1 MEECDDLTFVIIFKH
16 MRNIKIYVS
25 REGKGKCGKKNRGT
39 HLLPLPL
46 GVGGSSPNSILP
58 SQFARPLACRAAVHL
73 RSHLGAVSTSP
84 AGALVLIARWGSMS
98 SAVVNGLAGAG
109 GGIIA
114 QIITY
119 PLQTVNTR
127 QQTER
132 SAKKRKAGSDAT
144 NSSTLFQMLQLIQT
158 EGWGGLYSG
167 LKPSLIGTA
176 ASQGIYYYF
185 YQILK
190 NKVEDIAVARGKK
203 GLGDGTVGML
213 SWLGIAAIAGSINV
227 LLTNPIWVLVT
238 RMQTHTQAE
247 RKILESKRELLLKE
261 VSRANSLEVS
271 ILRDRLVK
279 LESEKP
285 LPYGTLQ
292 AIQEVYRESGIR
304 GFWKGLVPTLIMV
317 CNPSIQFMIYETLAK
332 RLQSKRSGKQLPK
345 RNLTAMEVFLLG
357 AIAKLGATV
366 VTYPLLVVKSRLQA
380 KQEIGRNVMS
390 RYTGT
395 IDAIIKMIR
404 YEGLHGF
411 YKGMGTK
418 IVQSVFAASVLFMVK
433 EELVKLA
440 VLLVA
445 RSRAMLIT
453 KSKNR

>member
-1 MEECDDLTFVIIFKH
+1 
-16 MRNIKIYVS
+16 
-25 REGKGKCGKKNRGT
+25 
-39 HLLPLPL
+39 
-46 GVGGSSPNSILP
+46 
-58 SQFARPLACRAAVHL
+58 
-73 RSHLGAVSTSP
+73 
-84 AGALVLIARWGSMS
+84 MS
-98 SAVVNGLAGAG
+98 SAAVNGLSGAG

-132 SAKKRKAGSDAT
+132 STKKRKARSGASAT
-144 NSSTLFQMLQLIQT
+144 PASTMYQMLQLIQT
-158 EGWGGLYSG
+158 EGWSGLYSG

-190 NKVEDIAVARGKK
+190 NKVEDIAVARSKK

-213 SWLGIAAIAGSINV
+213 SWLGIAAVAGSINV

-238 RMQTHTQAE
+238 RMQTHTQAK

-261 VSRANSLEVS
+261 MSRANSLEVAV
-271 ILRDRLVK
+271 LKDRLVK
-279 LESEKP
+279 LESEKAR
-285 LPYGTLQ
+285 PYGTLQ
-292 AIQEVYRESGIR
+292 AIQEVYHESGVR
-304 GFWKGLVPTLIMV
+304 GFWKGLIPTLIMV

-345 RNLTAMEVFLLG
+345 RHLTAMEVFLLG
-357 AIAKLGATV
+357 ALAKLGATV

-380 KQEIGRNVMS
+380 KQEIGSNVMS

-395 IDAIIKMIR
+395 IDAIIKMVR

-445 RSRAMLIT
+445 SSRTMLIT
-453 KSKNR
+453 TSKKQ

>member
-1 MEECDDLTFVIIFKH
+1 
-16 MRNIKIYVS
+16 
-25 REGKGKCGKKNRGT
+25 
-39 HLLPLPL
+39 
-46 GVGGSSPNSILP
+46 
-58 SQFARPLACRAAVHL
+58 
-73 RSHLGAVSTSP
+73 
-84 AGALVLIARWGSMS
+84 MS
-98 SAVVNGLAGAG
+98 SAAVNGLAGAG

-132 SAKKRKAGSDAT
+132 SAKKKKANNGAAVTDT
-144 NSSTLFQMLQLIQT
+144 STLFQMLQLFQT

-190 NKVEDIAVARGKK
+190 NKVEDLAVARGKK
-203 GLGDGTVGML
+203 GLGDGTVGMF
-213 SWLGIAAIAGSINV
+213 SWLGIAAVAGSINV

-247 RKILESKRELLLKE
+247 KKIMESKKELLLKD
-261 VSRANSLEVS
+261 VARANSIEVS
-271 ILRDRLVK
+271 ILKDRLYK
-279 LESEKP
+279 LDSEKP
-285 LPYGTLQ
+285 RPYGTIQ
-292 AIQEVYRESGIR
+292 AVREVYHESGIR

-332 RLQSKRSGKQLPK
+332 RLRSKRSGKELPK
-345 RNLTAMEVFLLG
+345 KNLTAMEVFLLG

-433 EELVKLA
+433 EELVKFVV
-440 VLLVA
+440 VLIA
-445 RSRAMLIT
+445 RSRTMLGPS
-453 KSKNR
+453 SKKR

>member
-1 MEECDDLTFVIIFKH
+1 
-16 MRNIKIYVS
+16 
-25 REGKGKCGKKNRGT
+25 
-39 HLLPLPL
+39 
-46 GVGGSSPNSILP
+46 
-58 SQFARPLACRAAVHL
+58 
-73 RSHLGAVSTSP
+73 
-84 AGALVLIARWGSMS
+84 MS

-132 SAKKRKAGSDAT
+132 SAKKRKPGSGAT
-144 NSSTLFQMLQLIQT
+144 DTSALFQLLQLIQT

-190 NKVEDIAVARGKK
+190 NKVENIAVARGKK

-213 SWLGIAAIAGSINV
+213 SWLGIAAVAGSINV

-247 RKILESKRELLLKE
+247 RKILESKKDLLLKE
-261 VSRANSLEVS
+261 ISRAHSLEVS
-271 ILRDRLVK
+271 ILKDRLVK

-285 LPYGTLQ
+285 HPYGTLQ
-292 AIQEVYRESGIR
+292 AIQEVYHESGIR

-332 RLQSKRSGKQLPK
+332 CLQSKGSGKQLPK

-390 RYTGT
+390 IYTGP
-395 IDAIIKMIR
+395 IDAIIKMVR
-404 YEGLHGF
+404 YEGFHGF

-418 IVQSVFAASVLFMVK
+418 VVQSVFAASVLFMVK

-445 RSRAMLIT
+445 RSRTMLLT
-453 KSKNR
+453 TSKKR

>member
-1 MEECDDLTFVIIFKH
+1 
-16 MRNIKIYVS
+16 
-25 REGKGKCGKKNRGT
+25 
-39 HLLPLPL
+39 
-46 GVGGSSPNSILP
+46 
-58 SQFARPLACRAAVHL
+58 
-73 RSHLGAVSTSP
+73 
-84 AGALVLIARWGSMS
+84 MS
-98 SAVVNGLAGAG
+98 SAAVNGLAGAG

-132 SAKKRKAGSDAT
+132 SAKKKKANGAAIANT
-144 NSSTLFQMLQLIQT
+144 STLFQMLQCVIELLQLFQT

-190 NKVEDIAVARGKK
+190 NKVGDLAVARGKK
-203 GLGDGTVGML
+203 GLGDGTVGMF
-213 SWLGIAAIAGSINV
+213 SWLGIAAVAGSINV

-247 RKILESKRELLLKE
+247 KKIMESKKELLLKD
-261 VSRANSLEVS
+261 VARANSIEVS
-271 ILRDRLVK
+271 ILKDRLYK
-279 LESEKP
+279 LDSEKP
-285 LPYGTLQ
+285 RPYGTIQ
-292 AIQEVYRESGIR
+292 A
-304 GFWKGLVPTLIMV
+304 V

-332 RLQSKRSGKQLPK
+332 RLRSKRSGKELPK
-345 RNLTAMEVFLLG
+345 KNLTAMEVFLLG

-418 IVQSVFAASVLFMVK
+418 IVQSVFAASVLFMDPQFSDRRRK
-433 EELVKLA
+433 STRLPKTA
-440 VLLVA
+440 VA
-445 RSRAMLIT
+445 
-453 KSKNR
+453 

>member
-1 MEECDDLTFVIIFKH
+1 
-16 MRNIKIYVS
+16 
-25 REGKGKCGKKNRGT
+25 
-39 HLLPLPL
+39 
-46 GVGGSSPNSILP
+46 
-58 SQFARPLACRAAVHL
+58 
-73 RSHLGAVSTSP
+73 
-84 AGALVLIARWGSMS
+84 MS

-132 SAKKRKAGSDAT
+132 SAKKKKAGGGAT
-144 NSSTLFQMLQLIQT
+144 DTSTLFQMLQLIQT

-167 LKPSLIGTA
+167 LKPSLVGTA

-185 YQILK
+185 YQLLK
-190 NKVEDIAVARGKK
+190 NKVEDVAVARGKK
-203 GLGDGTVGML
+203 GLGDGTVGMF
-213 SWLGIAAIAGSINV
+213 SWLAIAAVAGSINV
-227 LLTNPIWVLVT
+227 LLTIPIWVLVT

-261 VSRANSLEVS
+261 VSRANSMEVS
-271 ILRDRLVK
+271 ILKDRLAK
-279 LESEKP
+279 LDSEKP
-285 LPYGTLQ
+285 RPYGTLQ
-292 AIQEVYRESGIR
+292 AVREVYRESDIR

-332 RLQSKRSGKQLPK
+332 HLQSKRSGKELPK
-345 RNLTAMEVFLLG
+345 KNLTAVEVFLLG

-395 IDAIIKMIR
+395 TDAILKMIR

-433 EELVKLA
+433 EELVKLV
-440 VLLVA
+440 VLLIA
-445 RSRAMLIT
+445 RSRTVLVT
-453 KSKNR
+453 RSKKR

>member
-1 MEECDDLTFVIIFKH
+1 
-16 MRNIKIYVS
+16 
-25 REGKGKCGKKNRGT
+25 
-39 HLLPLPL
+39 
-46 GVGGSSPNSILP
+46 
-58 SQFARPLACRAAVHL
+58 
-73 RSHLGAVSTSP
+73 
-84 AGALVLIARWGSMS
+84 MS
-98 SAVVNGLAGAG
+98 SAAVNGLAGAG

-132 SAKKRKAGSDAT
+132 SAKKRKAGSGGSAT
-144 NSSTLFQMLQLIQT
+144 HTSTLFQMLQLIQT

-190 NKVEDIAVARGKK
+190 NKVEDIAAARSKK
-203 GLGDGTVGML
+203 GHGDGTVGML
-213 SWLGIAAIAGSINV
+213 SWLGIAAVAGSINV

-238 RMQTHTQAE
+238 RMQTHTQAK
-247 RKILESKRELLLKE
+247 RKILESKSELLLKE
-261 VSRANSLEVS
+261 MSRANSLEVAV
-271 ILRDRLVK
+271 LKDRLVK

-285 LPYGTLQ
+285 RPYGTLQ

-332 RLQSKRSGKQLPK
+332 RLQSKHSGKQLPK
-345 RNLTAMEVFLLG
+345 RNLTAME
-357 AIAKLGATV
+357 
-366 VTYPLLVVKSRLQA
+366 SRLQA
-380 KQEIGRNVMS
+380 KQEIGSNAMS

-395 IDAIIKMIR
+395 LDAIIKMVR

-445 RSRAMLIT
+445 RSRTMLIT
-453 KSKNR
+453 TSKKQ

>member
-1 MEECDDLTFVIIFKH
+1 
-16 MRNIKIYVS
+16 
-25 REGKGKCGKKNRGT
+25 
-39 HLLPLPL
+39 
-46 GVGGSSPNSILP
+46 
-58 SQFARPLACRAAVHL
+58 
-73 RSHLGAVSTSP
+73 
-84 AGALVLIARWGSMS
+84 MS
-98 SAVVNGLAGAG
+98 SAAVNGLAGAG

-132 SAKKRKAGSDAT
+132 SAKKRKAGSGAT
-144 NSSTLFQMLQLIQT
+144 DTSTLFQMLQLIQN

-167 LKPSLIGTA
+167 LKPSLFGTA

-213 SWLGIAAIAGSINV
+213 SWLGIAAVAGSINV
-227 LLTNPIWVLVT
+227 LLTSPIWVLVT

-247 RKILESKRELLLKE
+247 RKILESKRDLLLKE
-261 VSRANSLEVS
+261 ISRANSLEVT
-271 ILRDRLVK
+271 ILKDRLVR

-285 LPYGTLQ
+285 HPYGTFQ
-292 AIQEVYRESGIR
+292 AIREVYRESGIR

-332 RLQSKRSGKQLPK
+332 RLQSKHSGKQLPK
-345 RNLTAMEVFLLG
+345 RNLTAMEVFLMG

-395 IDAIIKMIR
+395 IDAIIKMVR
-404 YEGLHGF
+404 YEGFHGF

-433 EELVKLA
+433 EELVRLA

-445 RSRAMLIT
+445 WSRTMLLT
-453 KSKNR
+453 TSKKR